1 MALFGFEFC
10 QSLHARTIESVLMV
24 VVKLE
29 RQPYSVNVF
38 PIKKDKIKNSND
50 IDDKTNEDLCSDD
63 EPERDTPEQT
73 YQNDAISD

>member
-38 PIKKDKIKNSND
+38 PIKKTKSKIVMILMIKRMRTYVVMMNQ
-50 IDDKTNEDLCSDD
+50 NETHLNKHIKMM
-63 EPERDTPEQT
+63 Q
-73 YQNDAISD
+73 